1 MSQNNTMVPGMADNF
16 NAGNAG
22 MYSRPN
28 TQSTF
33 SGGATATRGTIVPGM
48 SMQNGAPQAP
58 IETQTVTTAQ
68 SAGTSGQP
76 VIGFLY
82 SISNQGKPEYWPIM
96 IGYNRI
102 GRNEDNEI
110 ILREQT
116 VSGLHA
122 SIMVQKKRANGE
134 VVSVIRLEQ
143 GKTGVLVNGEEVDLR
158 YGSECKNGDIIT
170 IGSNYTFVLIL
181 ITAEAIGL
189 APAPGFIATENE
201 AEATLSDNLPPMNN
215 SFNPYNA
222 SNRGTMALDGSTS
235 MENAGGTRFM

>member
-1 MSQNNTMVPGMADNF
+1 MSQNNTMVPGMADNV
-16 NAGNAG
+16 NAGNAS
-22 MYSRPN
+22 MYSRAN

-33 SGGATATRGTIVPGM
+33 TGETSTSHGTIVPGM
-48 SMQNGAPQAP
+48 SMQTGTPQVP
-58 IETQTVTTAQ
+58 IETQSVTTAQ
-68 SAGTSGQP
+68 SAGISGQP

-82 SISNQGKPEYWPIM
+82 SISNQGRPEYWPVM

-102 GRNEDNEI
+102 GRNKDNEI

-122 SIMVQKKRANGE
+122 SIMVQKKRSNGE

-170 IGSNYTFVLIL
+170 VGTNYTFVLVL

-189 APAPGFIATENE
+189 SPAPGFIATENE
-201 AEATLSDNLPPMNN
+201 SDDNLPPMPNP
-215 SFNPYNA
+215 FNPYSA
-222 SNRGTMALDGSTS
+222 ANRGTMALDGSTS